1 MMEMARRKLFT
12 PDECTKFGLD
22 LRNRITERGLTV
34 TGAASLLGVSRQ
46 ALYFH
51 FAGKHQPRW
60 RVVER
65 AVRLLDLEV
74 YVQSQK
80 FDKAAFGVETY
91 RALKKTPVQLLLL
104 PEALT
109 RLNTSNLEA
118 KVVRAEGDRIY
129 LELLVKFAG

>member
-1 MMEMARRKLFT
+1 VARRQLFT
-12 PDECTKFGLD
+12 KDECVKFGQD
-22 LRNRITERGLTV
+22 LRNRIKEKDLTV
-34 TGAASLLGVSRQ
+34 TAAATQLGVSRQ

-74 YVQSQK
+74 YVQGQK
-80 FDKAAFGVETY
+80 FDKAAFGGETY
-91 RALKKTPVQLLLL
+91 QAPKDTPAQLLLL

-109 RLNTSNLEA
+109 RLRTSNLEA